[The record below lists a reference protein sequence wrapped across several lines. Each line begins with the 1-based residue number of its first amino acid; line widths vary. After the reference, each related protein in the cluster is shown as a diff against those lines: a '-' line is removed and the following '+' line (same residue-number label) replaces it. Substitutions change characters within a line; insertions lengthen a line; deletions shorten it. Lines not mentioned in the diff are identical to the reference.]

1 MTSTLLA
8 ASGPLFESVTVNV
21 IVSPTFG
28 VALSTVFTTA
38 RSASRVVT
46 VASSRLLPVFGSNWS
61 AFVTAATLVNEPG
74 PATAA
79 AIVRISTPPTGSVLT
94 VQTPLAGL

>member
-8 ASGPLFESVTVNV
+8 ASGPSFESVTVNV

-28 VALSTVFTTA
+28 VASLTVFTTA

-61 AFVTAATLVNEPG
+61 DFVTAATFVNEPAA
-74 PATAA
+74 ATAA
-79 AIVRISTPPTGSVLT
+79 AIVRIRAPPTGSELT
-94 VQTPLAGL
+94 VHTPLAGS

>member
-8 ASGPLFESVTVNV
+8 ASGPSFESVTVNV

-28 VALSTVFTTA
+28 VASSTVFTTA

-46 VASSRLLPVFGSNWS
+46 VDWSVLLSGSGSNWS
-61 AFVTAATLVNEPG
+61 DFVTAATFVNEPA

-79 AIVRISTPPTGSVLT
+79 AIVRIRAPPTGSVLT
-94 VQTPLAGL
+94 VHTPLAGS